1 MGRQK
6 QIKDMQDVVEALG
19 AFRSA
24 EATIRADY
32 AAKAEREI
40 TKRRQDVL
48 DLLFVKHADSGPSE
62 IANSTGLSRSTVIRW
77 RKEFFEGQ
85 EGQLFSPL
93 SADEIAENDALIES
107 GDYSEEEIYGVG
119 GKANQEPTFLF
130 TKERDTDS
138 NVDYH
143 VVTNQ
148 LTGESIYIVW
158 HDTFATGDSAEETR
172 SAERPEWLTDDIIA
186 MAEVVL
192 GFPIPGAKR

>member
-1 MGRQK
+1 MARKK
-6 QIKDMQDVVEALG
+6 QIKDMQDVVDALG

-32 AAKAEREI
+32 AARAEKEI
-40 TKRRQDVL
+40 AKRREDVL

-77 RKEFFEGQ
+77 RKGFFEDREAESQDIDFG
-85 EGQLFSPL
+85 E
-93 SADEIAENDALIES
+93 ADYAPVED
-107 GDYSEEEIYGVG
+107 SEPE
-119 GKANQEPTFLF
+119 AEPTFLF

-158 HDTFATGDSAEETR
+158 HETFATGDSAEETR
-172 SAERPEWLTDDIIA
+172 SADRPEWLTDEIIA
-186 MAEVVL
+186 QAEAVL

>member
-77 RKEFFEGQ
+77 RKEFFEKV
-85 EGQLFSPL
+85 ENAQL
-93 SADEIAENDALIES
+93 IAEM
-107 GDYSEEEIYGVG
+107 EEGADRTEETEDQEE
-119 GKANQEPTFLF
+119 QEPTFLF

-148 LTGESIYIVW
+148 SSGEKIYIVW
-158 HDTFATGDSAEETR
+158 HDTFATGDSAEEAKT
-172 SAERPEWLTDDIIA
+172 AERPEWLTDDIIA
-186 MAEVVL
+186 QAEAAL